1 MAKILIVDDSPT
13 ETYKLTNILEKNDHS
28 VLSAASGEQ
37 GVDLAASEE
46 PSAYKQPSAVGKPP
60 NRYLACDPQAA
71 VWGFVHLLTNGSL
84 NPY

>member
-37 GVDLAASEE
+37 GVDLAKTE
-46 PSAYKQPSAVGKPP
+46 QPSAVGQPP
-60 NRYLACDPQAA
+60 NRYLDCDPQAA